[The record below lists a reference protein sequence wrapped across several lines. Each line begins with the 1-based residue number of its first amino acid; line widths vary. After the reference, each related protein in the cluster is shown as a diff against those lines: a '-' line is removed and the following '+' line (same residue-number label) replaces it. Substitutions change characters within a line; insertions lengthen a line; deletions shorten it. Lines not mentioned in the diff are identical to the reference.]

1 MPSSR
6 CECPHALCTPL
17 NEALPIAFLMF
28 MAYLGSLPDH
38 VWRTRVGLIH
48 LFISDSNCLRSSM
61 TFVWFISISN
71 ESITFWKHLTSRKPH
86 VRLWGIF
93 FLFSIPSVLAALLG
107 YWGLDWTSLLW
118 PQWRKEPIPSATGA
132 CRLLSCYS
140 TSIIICVEYR
150 QEDEQRAY

>member
-1 MPSSR
+1 MGGK
-6 CECPHALCTPL
+6 CPLRVVNAHALCTPL

-86 VRLWGIF
+86 VGLWRIF
-93 FLFSIPSVLAALLG
+93 FLFSILSVLAALLG
-107 YWGLDWTSLLW
+107 YQGLDWTSLLW
-118 PQWRKEPIPSATGA
+118 PQWRKEPIPSATVPWGLQA
-132 CRLLSCYS
+132 ALLLFYFHYNLCR
-140 TSIIICVEYR
+140 V
-150 QEDEQRAY
+150 